1 MDNHRTPSGL
11 QPLPAIGSIV
21 MVEDATRIGPRLRG
35 ERRRAGLSHARLAQ
49 LTGLSKTYLVRLET
63 DPASNP
69 SLEVLH
75 RIADALDVTVADLV
89 GTPRVQFEPGDAPI
103 PPSLRAFADQ
113 AELSQR
119 ELRTL
124 ASIRWRKGEEPQT
137 QERWRFILD
146 SLRASRQLDERRD

>member
-1 MDNHRTPSGL
+1 M
-11 QPLPAIGSIV
+11 A
-21 MVEDATRIGPRLRG
+21 EDATRIGPRLRA
-35 ERRRAGLSHARLAQ
+35 ERSRAGLSHARLAQ

-63 DPASNP
+63 DPSSNP

-75 RIADALDVTVADLV
+75 RIAEALDITVADLV
-89 GTPRVQFEPGDAPI
+89 GAQTRFEPDDASI

-113 AELSQR
+113 AKLSQR

-137 QERWRFILD
+137 EERWQFILQ
-146 SLRASRQLDERRD
+146 SLRASRQLDERNG